1 MTTTTFYEILGDIDD
16 RYIEQARQA
25 RRRKPLRILWA
36 AAAACFVLAVAAAAG
51 MVLLHGE
58 SGGFLPVQ
66 TENTSRPAGSG
77 TAGSDPGPSAG
88 DDNLIGSRP
97 GKVINSFNAGAT
109 ASYAF
114 PKPGQC
120 GFATEVRAA
129 MEEYAGQDAAFQVAI
144 DIFKAKGVSLTDKE
158 MAAEYQRLNDLGCPL
173 YLAHSWM
180 YVLNNE
186 TDPHAQIEESPYTR
200 VVGIFTAEELKDFP
214 VEQEYGY
221 FFFFLTDGDNR
232 PVSVAEADRVTDFSG
247 YPFPAE

>member
-58 SGGFLPVQ
+58 NGGFLPIQ
-66 TENTSRPAGSG
+66 TENASRPADSG
-77 TAGSDPGPSAG
+77 TVGSEPGPSAG
-88 DDNLIGSRP
+88 DDNLIGSNSRT
-97 GKVINSFNAGAT
+97 VINYFNAGAT

-114 PKPGQC
+114 PEPGQC

-129 MEEYAGQDAAFQVAI
+129 AAFQVAI
-144 DIFKAKGVSLTDKE
+144 DIFKAEGVSLTDEE